1 MIYDAEAMIYVLY
14 SYFKIGSTMTLNLY
28 YTVCALKEDG
38 YFYLIDS
45 TKTFK
50 LYYTFCVL
58 KEGD

>member
-1 MIYDAEAMIYVLY
+1 
-14 SYFKIGSTMTLNLY
+14 MTLNLY

-50 LYYTFCVL
+50 LYYTFCVI